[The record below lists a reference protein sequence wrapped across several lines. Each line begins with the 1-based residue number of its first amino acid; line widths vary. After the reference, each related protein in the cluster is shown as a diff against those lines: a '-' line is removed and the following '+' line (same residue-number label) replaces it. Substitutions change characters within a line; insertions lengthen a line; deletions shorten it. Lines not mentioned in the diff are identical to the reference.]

1 MKMFYFVKIKARL
14 KQLCFNKIEKNLI
27 DFKNFNEKVFTTL
40 LKIIFKIL

>member
-1 MKMFYFVKIKARL
+1 MFYFVKIKARL
-14 KQLCFNKIEKNLI
+14 KQLCFNKIKNLI